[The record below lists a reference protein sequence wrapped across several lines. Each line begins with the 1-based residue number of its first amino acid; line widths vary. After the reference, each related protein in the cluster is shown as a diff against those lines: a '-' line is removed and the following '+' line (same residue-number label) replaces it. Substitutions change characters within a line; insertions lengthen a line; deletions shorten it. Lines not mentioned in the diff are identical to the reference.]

1 MSHQNGPGV
10 DGVENN
16 GPDFNISNVLHALDL
31 IHNPTTN
38 NDVRREASNYL
49 DHFKHTSDSLQQA
62 FALASDKTRAPLARH
77 YGLSIL
83 EHVVRH
89 EEHNLSEEQN
99 SNLRAGILKLGYN
112 VDENEQAHIRNKI
125 AGLWVELAKRSWAL
139 DWFGLD
145 EDLLQL
151 WSQDLIHKD
160 FVLTVLENLSEDT
173 FVREDATAVLR
184 GKDLKNALLEIFTA
198 SAHFS
203 GGIKIGDSVHHARS
217 SDDGWLVRI
226 NEFLLQIRSG
236 VQNKSAKSGALK
248 GLAVIRSVGE
258 TFIAILLHNFIKI
271 LPCHFQQYKQAWAN
285 ERQTPTSKS
294 S

>member
-1 MSHQNGPGV
+1 MS
-10 DGVENN
+10 
-16 GPDFNISNVLHALDL
+16 F
-31 IHNPTTN
+31 
-38 NDVRREASNYL
+38 R
-49 DHFKHTSDSLQQA
+49 LQT
-62 FALASDKTRAPLARH
+62 L
-77 YGLSIL
+77 
-83 EHVVRH
+83 
-89 EEHNLSEEQN
+89 
-99 SNLRAGILKLGYN
+99 LG
-112 VDENEQAHIRNKI
+112 DENEQAHIRNKI

-248 GLAVIRSVGE
+248 GLAVIRSV
-258 TFIAILLHNFIKI
+258 FYWILTPSIGHANI
-271 LPCHFQQYKQAWAN
+271 LSTTCQYL
-285 ERQTPTSKS
+285 TVLSDPDIVTVFS
-294 S
+294 SSTRHS